1 MASTD
6 RTAIL
11 TMVILLTASAAAISD
26 SHTSFYDVVQSNG
39 LPMGLFP
46 KGISEYSVDPLSG
59 AFELRMLSASPCD
72 AKFETPLRY
81 QCNITGR
88 LSYGQVSD
96 ISGVAAQD
104 LFLWLPVKSIRV
116 DIPSSGLIYFDVG
129 MVFKQFSLSFFET
142 PKECN
147 AVLGDGET
155 VFLFEKGGAATRPV
169 ELSIQHFVNDS
180 LKTSC
185 FDLQDEDLLKQAI
198 DLDLDLRDLH
208 GHLEME
214 RVTDEGQRAAS

>member
-6 RTAIL
+6 RAPILAI
-11 TMVILLTASAAAISD
+11 ILMLTASAAVNSD
-26 SHTSFYDVVQSNG
+26 SSASFYDVLQSNG

-46 KGISEYSVDPLSG
+46 KGISEYSVDHLSG
-59 AFELRMLSASPCD
+59 AFELRMLYASPCD

-88 LSYGQVSD
+88 LRYGQVSD
-96 ISGVAAQD
+96 LSGVAAQD

-147 AVLGDGET
+147 ASLGDGET
-155 VFLFEKGGAATRPV
+155 VVLFENGGGATRPV
-169 ELSIQHFVNDS
+169 E
-180 LKTSC
+180 
-185 FDLQDEDLLKQAI
+185 
-198 DLDLDLRDLH
+198 DLH
-208 GHLEME
+208 GNLEIE
-214 RVTDEGQRAAS
+214 LVTDEGKRAVS